1 MVCAKRSLQF
11 GSTQNAPTMFGPC
24 RMVLDIW
31 SYQKHPCLENI
42 LGFKQPIKFI
52 SISVLQNQY
61 IKTTIMFYWS
71 NNCVV
76 AALLIITLLALVAE
90 LVMAHGVR

>member
-1 MVCAKRSLQF
+1 
-11 GSTQNAPTMFGPC
+11 
-24 RMVLDIW
+24 
-31 SYQKHPCLENI
+31 
-42 LGFKQPIKFI
+42 
-52 SISVLQNQY
+52 
-61 IKTTIMFYWS
+61 MFYWS